1 MDYDSHKYEVLDDL
15 EDIRQYTTAI
25 FDDIT
30 KLLSLAEE
38 SVYILQRAKDTLLK
52 IKVYFTCSVLAAV
65 MLIFLILSYSFRVN
79 NIQLLS
85 LIGGGFFL
93 LIIFAFISIFI
104 IPKYKSLALEIR
116 IQRESL
122 KEIMEIIF
130 NLKSIVAS
138 RGHFDVI
145 TMTILEL
152 KLKRMHFY

>member
-1 MDYDSHKYEVLDDL
+1 MDYDSHKYEVFDDL
-15 EDIRQYTTAI
+15 KDLRQSTTAI

-38 SVYILQRAKDTLLK
+38 SIYILQRAKDTLLK
-52 IKVYFTCSVLAAV
+52 IKVYFMCSVLAAV
-65 MLIFLILSYSFRVN
+65 MLIFLILPYSFRVN
-79 NIQLLS
+79 NVQLLS
-85 LIGGGFFL
+85 LIGGVFFL

-104 IPKYKSLALEIR
+104 FPKYKSLALEVR

-130 NLKSIVAS
+130 NLKSLVAN
-138 RGHFDVI
+138 RGDFDVI